1 MANQRNSLLVLSK
14 LRKSDQLT
22 SAFHLHTSHPAMVDL
37 KLQKPVCI
45 NLAPTPTPSPLT
57 RLKLKAGQNLW
68 KADQQLGRPQPPREP
83 ASGKLVLASEGLRHW
98 QLEPSWSPLADDRGR
113 DLETQQLVVP
123 ASLAIK
129 ASQSLKPPN
138 ILLSPTSSTIY
149 FRECFFQATSEGQCT
164 FGIS

>member
-22 SAFHLHTSHPAMVDL
+22 SAFHQHTSHPAMVDL

-57 RLKLKAGQNLW
+57 QLKLKAGQNLW

-98 QLEPSWSPLADDRGR
+98 QLEPSWSPLQTTEA
-113 DLETQQLVVP
+113 
-123 ASLAIK
+123 
-129 ASQSLKPPN
+129 
-138 ILLSPTSSTIY
+138 
-149 FRECFFQATSEGQCT
+149 ATWRHSN
-164 FGIS
+164 